1 MTYDPR
7 EFTGLKRRDFLRY
20 LSMAAIA
27 ACGGQGTATT
37 LGSSTTAGAP
47 GTTGGPATTGGPST
61 TVGAPEL
68 QFMDPTVALS
78 GELRILLWS
87 HFVPAHDTWFDPF
100 VQDWASQTG
109 LTVTVDHIN
118 VADIPARISSE
129 ISAGEGHDLIQYIA
143 PLSQFEPSVVDMADV
158 TEEAVNRWGEQLS
171 LSQRSSS
178 NPNTG
183 KYYAYSPGWVP
194 DPGDFRGS
202 LWSAAGLPNG
212 PTTWDELLSGGSS
225 IFADQGVQLG
235 IGMSQEIDS
244 NMAGR
249 ALLWSFGASIQDEN
263 ENVTINSQETV
274 DAVAYMKELFE
285 GAMTDEVFAW
295 TAASNNQG
303 LISGELSYILNSISA
318 YRTSQEA
325 NPEVADDTFFSAALS
340 GPAAQLVASHVMYN
354 WIVPNHAQNVDAAK
368 EFLLHYTLNY
378 ESACWHSQLYDFPA
392 FAERVP
398 DLGAWVSSDP
408 FGSQPADKLS
418 VLGDALDWSTNVG
431 HPGPANPATGQI
443 FGESII
449 PVMYAE
455 AARGDK
461 TPEQA
466 VEDAEAKIQTIY
478 ADWRERGLVGGES

>member
-1 MTYDPR
+1 MTFDPR
-7 EFTGLKRRDFLRY
+7 ELTGVKRREFLRY
-20 LSMAAIA
+20 LSLAGIA
-27 ACGGQGTATT
+27 ACGGQAGT
-37 LGSSTTAGAP
+37 STTAGP
-47 GTTGGPATTGGPST
+47 GTTAAGPST
-61 TVGAPEL
+61 TVGAPAT
-68 QFMDPTVALS
+68 QFMDPIVSLS
-78 GELRILLWS
+78 GDLRILLWS

-100 VQDWASQTG
+100 VQEWGSQTG
-109 LTVTVDHIN
+109 VNVTVDHIN

-158 TEEAVNRWGEQLS
+158 TEEAASRWGEQLA
-171 LSQRSSS
+171 LSRRSSF
-178 NPNTG
+178 NPNTN
-183 KYYAYSPGWVP
+183 KFYAYSPGWVP
-194 DPGDFRGS
+194 DPGDYRRS
-202 LWSAAGLPNG
+202 LWETAGYPNG
-212 PTTWDELLSGGSS
+212 PTTWDELLAGGSS
-225 IFADQGVQLG
+225 IFSEQGVQMG

-263 ENVTINSQETV
+263 ENVAINSQETL
-274 DAVAYMKELFE
+274 DAVAYMTQLFK

-303 LISGELSYILNSISA
+303 LIAGELSYILNSISA

-325 NPEVADDTFFSAALS
+325 NPEVANDTFFSAALS
-340 GPAAQLVASHVMYN
+340 GPAAQLVATHVMYN

-398 DLGAWVSSDP
+398 NLQTWISSDP

-418 VLGDALDWSTNVG
+418 VLGNALDWSTNIG
-431 HPGPANPATGQI
+431 HPGPANPAVGQV
-443 FGESII
+443 FGEAVI
-449 PVMYAE
+449 PVMFAE

-466 VEDAEAKIQTIY
+466 VADAETKIKAIF
-478 ADWRERGLVGGES
+478 ADWQERGLVGGDS